1 LKKRKIM
8 TTQELATHYRK
19 LMMERKF
26 LEIQDT
32 YYAEDVVSQEMEKAT
47 AMGLAVITQGR
58 EAIKAKGIAR
68 RATIEEMH
76 SYYCSEPLVAGEFF
90 SVILKQDLTFKGRP
104 RTTIEEIAIFQV
116 KDGKVVKEQFFY

>member
-1 LKKRKIM
+1 M